1 MRHYFNA
8 EVSKKDLYETYLPA
22 FKACVQEGKV
32 EAVMGAYNRTN
43 GEPCCG
49 SKTLLKDILRDEW
62 GFEGHVTS
70 DCWAIKD
77 FYEGHNVTKNAEESV
92 SISLPVKQ
100 KARLSTSTIDVMPES
115 ITVGSETNVM
125 FGINNTGKVLLYNV
139 TATFEG
145 DSIQKTD
152 AYVGNIEPGKT
163 GNVDTM
169 ITGASPT
176 MDDGKI
182 KIIISYEDEN
192 GAVTEVEKEMSL
204 LVTEPVEET
213 ADMGTMDGMDEMM
226 MEEEGVVENSER
238 YRLCVNALK
247 GFMDDAGFSDVVIG
261 LSGGMDSSLVA
272 VMCADALGADRVHG
286 VLMPGPYSTDHSVD
300 DALDLARNL
309 GIRTRTVSIAE
320 PYRAFEAALAEA
332 CGGKLSGLAAENTQA
347 RCRMVCLMRCR
358 THTAGCW

>member
-1 MRHYFNA
+1 MQASNILFTFSSEDTEKNPVFTTESGSSSLVVNSLAPGQTVDLELLFNSSPTA
-8 EVSKKDLYETYLPA
+8 EQKSYT
-22 FKACVQEGKV
+22 
-32 EAVMGAYNRTN
+32 MT
-43 GEPCCG
+43 
-49 SKTLLKDILRDEW
+49 
-62 GFEGHVTS
+62 
-70 DCWAIKD
+70 IKEKYD
-77 FYEGHNVTKNAEESV
+77 SPEFKNAEESV

-226 MEEEGVVENSER
+226 MEEEPSLFDKFKIPALAVLALAGAGTGAGV
-238 YRLCVNALK
+238 YRHRKKKKALK
-247 GFMDDAGFSDVVIG
+247 EEEEDIDDEIS
-261 LSGGMDSSLVA
+261 
-272 VMCADALGADRVHG
+272 
-286 VLMPGPYSTDHSVD
+286 
-300 DALDLARNL
+300 
-309 GIRTRTVSIAE
+309 
-320 PYRAFEAALAEA
+320 
-332 CGGKLSGLAAENTQA
+332 
-347 RCRMVCLMRCR
+347 
-358 THTAGCW
+358 